1 MNSGR
6 SRSGTIVATAKRNK
20 EIGASKKAAIIL
32 KRLEYGEP
40 DEPFMKSRLLILSLH
55 FFALLPL
62 RVARA
67 LGRMLGDICWFT
79 RGRMAQTT
87 LTNLALCFP
96 GMSAVERN
104 KLARASLRHTM
115 MTITEGGAVWLW
127 PAAKAL
133 ALIHKV
139 EGLDLLRA
147 AHAAGKGVIMLG
159 PHLGHWE
166 LTGLY
171 LNTAG
176 CGQNSQL
183 FQAPDDPRLGKLIY
197 EARSRSGSHMV
208 PTDQKGVGVLL
219 QALRRGEVIGIL
231 PDQVPPESGGE
242 FAPFFEI
249 PALTMTLACRL
260 QQKTGA
266 RMLMVFSRRELHPE
280 QGFTVVIQEP
290 DPKIYAEHMP
300 EALAGLNHSI
310 ETLMVGVPEQ
320 YQWEYKRF
328 KRQPPGH
335 ERPY

>member
-1 MNSGR
+1 
-6 SRSGTIVATAKRNK
+6 
-20 EIGASKKAAIIL
+20 
-32 KRLEYGEP
+32 
-40 DEPFMKSRLLILSLH
+40 MKSRLLILLLH
-55 FFALLPL
+55 FFAALPL
-62 RVARA
+62 PLARA
-67 LGRMLGDICWFT
+67 LGVVLGDICWFT
-79 RGRMAQTT
+79 RGRMARTT

-96 GMSAVERN
+96 QLDDKARRA
-104 KLARASLRHTM
+104 LARKSLRHTFM
-115 MTITEGGAVWLW
+115 AITESGAVWLW
-127 PAAKAL
+127 PAPKAL
-133 ALIHKV
+133 ALIHRI
-139 EGLDLLRA
+139 EGLDLLTA
-147 AHAAGKGVIMLG
+147 AHAEGRGVIMLG

-183 FQAPDDPRLGKLIY
+183 FQAPDDPRIAKLIY

-231 PDQVPPESGGE
+231 PDQVPPDSGGE
-242 FAPFFEI
+242 FAPFYGV

-266 RMLMVFSRRELHPE
+266 RMLMTFARREFAPGH
-280 QGFTVVIQEP
+280 GFTVVIQEP
-290 DPKIYAEHMP
+290 DPAIYARDMQA
-300 EALAGLNHSI
+300 ALAAMNRSI
-310 ETLMVGVPEQ
+310 ETLMDGVPEQ

-328 KRQPPGH
+328 KRQPGGR

>member
-1 MNSGR
+1 
-6 SRSGTIVATAKRNK
+6 
-20 EIGASKKAAIIL
+20 
-32 KRLEYGEP
+32 
-40 DEPFMKSRLLILSLH
+40 MKSRLLIVLLH
-55 FFALLPL
+55 LFAALTLP
-62 RVARA
+62 VARKI
-67 LGRMLGDICWFT
+67 GIVLGDICWFT
-79 RGRMAQTT
+79 RGRMARTT

-96 GMSAVERN
+96 QLDEHARRA
-104 KLARASLRHTM
+104 LARKSLRHTFM
-115 MTITEGGAVWLW
+115 AIAESGAVWLW
-127 PAAKAL
+127 PASKAL
-133 ALIHKV
+133 ALIHRV
-139 EGLDLLRA
+139 EGLDLLKA
-147 AHAAGKGVIMLG
+147 AHADGRGVIMLG

-183 FQAPDDPRLGKLIY
+183 FQAPDDARFAKLIY

-219 QALRRGEVIGIL
+219 QALRKGEVIGIL
-231 PDQVPPESGGE
+231 PDQVPPDSGGE
-242 FAPFFEI
+242 FAPFFGI

-266 RMLMVFSRRELHPE
+266 RMLMTFARREFEPE

-290 DPKIYAEHMP
+290 DPEIYAKDMP
-300 EALAGLNHSI
+300 TALAALNRSI
-310 ETLMVGVPEQ
+310 EGLMIGVPEQ

-328 KRQPPGH
+328 KRQPEGR

>member
-1 MNSGR
+1 
-6 SRSGTIVATAKRNK
+6 
-20 EIGASKKAAIIL
+20 
-32 KRLEYGEP
+32 
-40 DEPFMKSRLLILSLH
+40 MKSRLLILLLH

-67 LGRMLGDICWFT
+67 IGRLLGDICWLT
-79 RGRMAQTT
+79 RGRMARTT

-96 GMSAVERN
+96 AMDATAR
-104 KLARASLRHTM
+104 KRLARESLRHTF

-127 PAAKAL
+127 PAVRAL
-133 ALIHKV
+133 ALIGKV
-139 EGLDLLRA
+139 EGLALMRA
-147 AHAAGKGVIMLG
+147 AHAAGRGVIMLG

-171 LNTAG
+171 LNAAG

-183 FQAPDDPRLGKLIY
+183 FQAPEDPHLGKLIY
-197 EARSRSGSHMV
+197 AARSRSGAHMV
-208 PTDQKGVGVLL
+208 ATDQKGVGALL
-219 QALRRGEVIGIL
+219 HALRRGEVVGIL
-231 PDQVPPESGGE
+231 PDQVPPDSGGE
-242 FAPFFEI
+242 FAPFFGV

-266 RMLMVFSRRELHPE
+266 RILMVFARRELGPE
-280 QGFTVVIQEP
+280 AGFSLVIQEP
-290 DPKIYAEHMP
+290 HPDIYAEHMP
-300 EALAGLNHSI
+300 TALAGLNHSI
-310 ETLMVGVPEQ
+310 ERLMAGVPEQ

>member
-1 MNSGR
+1 
-6 SRSGTIVATAKRNK
+6 
-20 EIGASKKAAIIL
+20 
-32 KRLEYGEP
+32 
-40 DEPFMKSRLLILSLH
+40 MKSRLLIGLLH
-55 FFALLPL
+55 FFACLPL
-62 RVARA
+62 PVARA
-67 LGRMLGDICWFT
+67 LGRVLGDVCWLT

-96 GMSAVERN
+96 DMDEHARR
-104 KLARASLRHTM
+104 KLARQSLRHTF

-127 PAAKAL
+127 PAPRAL

-147 AHAAGKGVIMLG
+147 AHAEGRGVIMLG

-183 FQAPDDPRLGKLIY
+183 FQAPEDPRFARLIY

-231 PDQVPPESGGE
+231 PDQVPPDSGGE
-242 FAPFFEI
+242 FAPFFGM

-266 RMLMVFSRRELHPE
+266 RMLMTFSRREFQPK
-280 QGFTVVIQEP
+280 QGFTLVIQEP
-290 DPKIYAEHMP
+290 DPSIYAKDMS
-300 EALAGLNHSI
+300 EAVAGLNRSI
-310 ETLMVGVPEQ
+310 EQLMAGVPEQ

-328 KRQPPGH
+328 KRQPEGRP
-335 ERPY
+335 RPY

>member
-1 MNSGR
+1 
-6 SRSGTIVATAKRNK
+6 
-20 EIGASKKAAIIL
+20 
-32 KRLEYGEP
+32 
-40 DEPFMKSRLLILSLH
+40 MKSRLLILLLH

-62 RVARA
+62 RVARW
-67 LGRMLGDICWFT
+67 LGRLLGDICWFAH
-79 RGRMAQTT
+79 GRMAHTT

-96 GMSAVERN
+96 TMDAESRD
-104 KLARASLRHTM
+104 KLARASLRHTF

-127 PAAKAL
+127 PAPKAL

-139 EGLDLLRA
+139 EGLELLHA
-147 AHAAGKGVIMLG
+147 AHAAGQGVIALG
-159 PHLGHWE
+159 PHLGNWE
-166 LTGLY
+166 LIGLY

-183 FQAPDDPRLGKLIY
+183 FQAPEDARLGKLIY
-197 EARSRSGSHMV
+197 EARSRAGAHMV

-231 PDQVPPESGGE
+231 PDQVPAESGGE
-242 FAPFFEI
+242 FAPFFGV

-266 RMLMVFSRRELHPE
+266 RMLMVFARRELGLN
-280 QGFTVVIQEP
+280 QGFTIVIQEP
-290 DPKIYAEHMP
+290 DTRIYAQHMP

-310 ETLMVGVPEQ
+310 ETLMNGVPEQ

-328 KRQPPGH
+328 KRQPPGR